1 MLDTLNSKQSVSFIV
16 FHVLCD
22 YARLSVMFGQINAQI
37 VAFVTIC
44 LHFIIGVSL
53 EESNSEF
60 QFFFILIFYYKATEN
75 SVVPQALLTKF
86 TRPKFLAYC

>member
-22 YARLSVMFGQINAQI
+22 FARLSVMIGQINAQI

-60 QFFFILIFYYKATEN
+60 QFLYFDF
-75 SVVPQALLTKF
+75 LLQSH
-86 TRPKFLAYC
+86 RELSGAPSSPY

>member
-22 YARLSVMFGQINAQI
+22 FARLSVMFGQINAQI

-44 LHFIIGVSL
+44 LHFYNLSLTSGV
-53 EESNSEF
+53 
-60 QFFFILIFYYKATEN
+60 
-75 SVVPQALLTKF
+75 
-86 TRPKFLAYC
+86 

>member
-60 QFFFILIFYYKATEN
+60 QFLYFDFLLQSHRN
-75 SVVPQALLTKF
+75 SVMPQALLTKF